1 MANQN
6 LFEKYGIKE
15 VADVTFYRIERKNE
29 TYESQRKIA
38 VSSILKGALELKT
51 VYPLVGGLGD
61 EEGFEAYVFPDA
73 EIMNGTNYECDDKI
87 TVTETYIFDYV
98 SDSAQELETVDYGEL
113 NNTLNSSYTIKQKTI
128 INTDLGKVLSEKD
141 LSDYTSPTA
150 EQSGL
155 VTIKQPALI
164 ENEDEEL
171 AGEKYISTYKVV
183 FKTTYSHKLEGTTN
197 PDADKFPGTHEY
209 TYEEQVLMLF
219 AKNQNLIDKTGVR
232 YQFREAATMFDNLV
246 FNDNFAVAP
255 NSTERVVVCGLSGR
269 FTQTGYDLDE
279 VREAISNLTKTY
291 DAKAYNVLYTDYAE
305 LIVEDEM
312 GYYNPKYLGNNYQRN
327 MNGTASITFFD
338 ENRTYESEYKD
349 IDYALDGAEMW
360 GKDEHYS
367 INDAIDA
374 LRQKKKVIDAG
385 EESGL
390 VGINSIYGGYKV
402 NDEKPLAGETD
413 LIDTNLYNYKVDGTI
428 LENRTS
434 LYSLEKVLEQ
444 LNVIAT
450 RNKEVIGK
458 DLEVG
463 TETGAEISNRAIY
476 VKVDGSVDTS
486 AGAYIYLLKNKNAK
500 RLNSDKDGIF
510 QFDDKKGNILYYQDK
525 VFAGI
530 ETLALVI
537 IGNKGLI
544 FVVNRYG
551 TKNIEKVAW
560 MVNTNGYVTNSQA
573 KTLIKNGLI
582 HTVDVTVN
590 DETFEATCT
599 VGGLKV
605 RKTEKRVNR
614 YVPVLFLDTLKVSTL
629 EQTAEQTAA
638 TGGKGNAQLIIW
650 DYGKEITLT
659 LQDALYSPASMSAM
673 LGSYKGN
680 DFTKG
685 VKETKRI
692 DRTEK
697 CVAKRSFIVPAGN
710 SNGVPSEG
718 DLTAQA
724 VYIDLATM
732 QPYQDGAPIAE
743 GEVYLKWTRSIAYGD
758 NSLGNTIEI
767 SAENFP
773 GTYKVV
779 GDTFARNKTTGED
792 QRFQFVIP
800 QAKMSSEQ
808 TITLEAEGDPTVFD
822 MTLTVLRPDDG
833 VMVKLIQYDV
843 VENEEENDGSTM
855 VKDTENLNLLDDAEM
870 YRVSADEADDEAYIG
885 ATEY

>member
-61 EEGFEAYVFPDA
+61 EEGFEAYVFTNA

-98 SDSAQELETVDYGEL
+98 SDGAKELETVDYEEL

-128 INTDLGKVLSEKD
+128 VNTDLGKVLSEKD

-171 AGEKYISTYKVV
+171 ADEKYISTYKVV

-197 PDADKFPGTHEY
+197 PDANKFPGTHEY

-291 DAKAYNVLYTDYAE
+291 DAKAYNVLYTNYAE

-338 ENRTYESEYKD
+338 EDRTYESEYKD

-413 LIDTNLYNYKVDGTI
+413 LIDTNLYNYKVDGTT

-463 TETGAEISNRAIY
+463 IETGAEISNRAIY

-486 AGAYIYLLKNKNAK
+486 AGAYIYLLKNKNTK

-582 HTVDVTVN
+582 HTVDVIVN
-590 DETFEATCT
+590 DESFEATCT

-680 DFTKG
+680 DFTNG

-743 GEVYLKWTRSIAYGD
+743 GEVYLKWTRSIAYSD

-808 TITLEAEGDPTVFD
+808 TITLEAEGDSTVFD